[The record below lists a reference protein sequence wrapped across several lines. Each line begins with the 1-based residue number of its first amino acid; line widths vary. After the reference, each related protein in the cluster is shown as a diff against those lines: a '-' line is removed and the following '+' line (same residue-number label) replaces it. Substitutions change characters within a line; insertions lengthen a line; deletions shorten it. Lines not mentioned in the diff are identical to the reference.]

1 LCQTRDVSQHLG
13 IKELLSDTKLRKQ
26 ECTNIMPPGIKKI
39 HLFPWHYDDKHDDE
53 VNICF
58 PLNVDH
64 EDLEKQ
70 M

>member
-1 LCQTRDVSQHLG
+1 
-13 IKELLSDTKLRKQ
+13 
-26 ECTNIMPPGIKKI
+26 MPPGIKKI